1 MSEAALATAAGPA
14 GGAKTLAVEPMRGGA
29 PGAIAAP
36 SVGRGLL
43 ERLARGAIV
52 ALAIQVA
59 GAGLAYL
66 SQVALARWM
75 GISQFGLYAYL
86 VAWATV
92 LALLAG
98 LGFPI
103 SVLRFIPEYRAL
115 GDRARLRGLVRL
127 SRRATLLAGLALAA
141 LCLAVVLAVSGR
153 ASAAL
158 ALAALLV
165 PLGAL
170 VNLDSAITRAGGRVA
185 RAYAPNLMARPA
197 LILAGAGAVWL
208 AGGRLQASTGLAIT
222 AGAFATV
229 ALVQSSFV
237 RGLPWSGEARPRAGD
252 AQAREAQSD
261 ARETGSGAL
270 YERRAW
276 LRVSG
281 PLLLVAGFQVAL
293 SQTDLLIVGAVGGVR
308 HAAFYL
314 AATRTATLVSYLLVA
329 TASVTAPLFAEFE
342 ARGDRAGLQRLVAV
356 SAQWIF
362 WPTLALAGG
371 LALLAPY
378 VLGLF
383 GPHFAVARWAL
394 IILLVGQLVNAGCGA
409 VGYLLSMT
417 GHQDD
422 TARVYGITSVFNVA
436 LCYAGVRLYGLNGAA
451 FATTVSLIVWNVW
464 LYRLTVKRLGIRASL
479 FACFDHRQERSR
491 SGGH

>member
-14 GGAKTLAVEPMRGGA
+14 PGAKTLAAEHGA
-29 PGAIAAP
+29 PEAIAAP

-86 VAWATV
+86 LAWTTV

-98 LGFPI
+98 LGLPI

-115 GDRARLRGLVRL
+115 GDRARLRGLVRM

-141 LCLAVVLAVSGR
+141 LALALVLAVSGK
-153 ASAAL
+153 AGL
-158 ALAALLV
+158 TVALAALLV

-197 LILAGAGAVWL
+197 LILLAAAAVWL
-208 AGGRLQASTGLAIT
+208 AAGRLQASTGLAIT
-222 AGAFATV
+222 VGAFATV

-237 RGLPWSGEARPRAGD
+237 RGLAWGGD
-252 AQAREAQSD
+252 TR
-261 ARETGSGAL
+261 SGAL
-270 YERRAW
+270 YERRVW

-293 SQTDLLIVGAVGGVR
+293 SQTDLLIVGAVNGVR

-329 TASVTAPLFAEFE
+329 TASVTAPLFAELE

-383 GPHFAVARWAL
+383 GPHFVVARWAL

-422 TARVYGITSVFNVA
+422 TARVYGITSVLNVA
-436 LCYAGVRLYGLNGAA
+436 MCYAGVRLYGLNGAA
-451 FATTVSLIVWNVW
+451 LATTVSLIVWNVW
-464 LYRLTVKRLGIRASL
+464 LYRLTVKRLGVRASL

-491 SGGH
+491 SGGR